1 MRGFL
6 GFGRVCVVKSLWQGY
21 LETPVVVARLNAA
34 RGQQNQDENEKEP
47 NNSPSSFVAL
57 RGPIQWLGT
66 HVSRQMRESEMV
78 LVRDFRNGST
88 CCQG

>member
-6 GFGRVCVVKSLWQGY
+6 GFWRVCVVKSLWQGY

-34 RGQQNQDENEKEP
+34 RGQQNHNENEKEP

-57 RGPIQWLGT
+57 RGPIQCIRFHGFD
-66 HVSRQMRESEMV
+66 V
-78 LVRDFRNGST
+78 LI
-88 CCQG
+88 